1 MGQRKGRG
9 AVWTSAEFSSYNAAR
24 FDISPRLK
32 PLVTERSVAEQLTV
46 VIPTLGRDT
55 LLDAVRSIAQGSVA
69 PVEIIVSHQG
79 VPGSMDGM
87 LPSLR
92 QFGTP
97 VRYIHSDKR
106 GCAAGRNT
114 GIGVVATRNFATT
127 DDDCTV
133 DSKWVE
139 RMAAALEL
147 RPREI
152 VTGQVLA
159 SEPGAPS
166 TVTLEEPRLFTK
178 ATLAGVHFTG
188 GNFGVAL
195 EVFNDIGPFD
205 ETELIRFC
213 EDNEWAYRAFAKG
226 YCTRYV
232 PQIAIT
238 HLHWRD
244 DSGLE
249 QVYERYAHSQ
259 GGWYGRKLREGDLSF
274 TVRVGYELMR
284 GAKRWF
290 VGSVSGD
297 SVRRANGRAFV
308 VNLLQGVAAGWN
320 E

>member
-1 MGQRKGRG
+1 
-9 AVWTSAEFSSYNAAR
+9 
-24 FDISPRLK
+24 
-32 PLVTERSVAEQLTV
+32 VTERVVAEQLTV

-55 LLDAVRSIAQGSVA
+55 LIDSVRSIALGSVA
-69 PVEIIVSHQG
+69 PAEIIVSHQG
-79 VPGSMDGM
+79 VPGSMEAM
-87 LPSLR
+87 LPKLR

-97 VRYIHSDKR
+97 IRYIHSDKR

-114 GIGVVATRNFATT
+114 GIASVSTRDFATT

-133 DSKWVE
+133 DSHWVE
-139 RMAAALEL
+139 RIVAALAEH
-147 RPREI
+147 PKEI
-152 VTGQVLA
+152 VTGRVDA

-166 TVTLEEPRLFTK
+166 TITLEEPRLFTR

-195 EVFNDIGPFD
+195 SVFKDIGPFD
-205 ETELIRFC
+205 ESELIRFC

-226 YCTRYV
+226 YSTRYI
-232 PQIAIT
+232 PQVTIT

-249 QVYERYAHSQ
+249 EVYERYAHSQ

-274 TVRVGYELMR
+274 TVRVGYELLR
-284 GAKRWF
+284 GAKRWV
-290 VGSVSGD
+290 VGSVRGD
-297 SVRRANGRAFV
+297 HIRRANGRAFV